1 MQKLQ
6 INPHAKTLFLIF
18 TSLLVA
24 FLLLLKVAFNL
35 SLSWVWVVAPIL
47 FFWLASVVYLIV
59 SLVIINRQKKRTKKE
74 MQTIYGDA
82 LNS

>member
-35 SLSWVWVVAPIL
+35 SLSWVWVAAPIF
-47 FFWLASVVYLIV
+47 FFWLASVLYLIV

-82 LNS
+82 R